1 MAGSRNGQVAVI
13 LILVVAAA
21 LIFYAVSLNLGRISQ
36 TKVVTTIAAD
46 TGASLLASH
55 MASYGQQIFQ
65 TTLGGDRNQCGL
77 TGVVAAIVTVVL
89 AIIAVVAALYG
100 QFYITAAVIAFLAT
114 AALVLQVAVI
124 QPGLT
129 DAINE
134 KMNRTMDQ
142 VDSFVERGIQK
153 ALSSVVTDGNLVPD
167 FDDSDGDRL
176 WGFDANGQ
184 PLDRIGRFGFYIT
197 KQRIDMIPPPLSTSM
212 ADFVDALRN
221 FLLDDGDNWG
231 IFDHT
236 GPICASSECYHC
248 CVPPITWTEE
258 MGCAA
263 NVSVNPFIY
272 TPNPVDVAN
281 VRAICEAGSPY
292 GNGISSNYP
301 WVYDAHRG
309 NPGNAFVSFQE
320 QLGRD
325 DEHRGFEKAET
336 DPNGIQ
342 VLAASPPTPA
352 NIFQLVDTTGFYTPP
367 VYPAIPPE
375 DDRTGIFPLF
385 YKTAD
390 WGVNLNPSLLVTNDP
405 ANPQCHWCAPGGP
418 STTTCSAAPGV
429 HPLEIPQLALPL
441 DPLTL
446 TYNRTFCV
454 DGINLVPGNP
464 PLAVDLVR
472 LPDAATGLIEAA
484 DNQCAQNAW
493 GQSNTGFWKRG
504 GDRFCSGGTDA
515 CAAVGD
521 CWPYYEQCA
530 KYGTCTVDGAATGC
544 ACGTGNAVAPE
555 DPDNG
560 WPDDLVDDVL
570 YGLNLFIDFG
580 MELLNKSPEE
590 LAKNFKLLYPQI
602 AQWIEPGPASVPPP
616 SNRPDCANCCYVCGA
631 KDGALHIWHKEIQEI
646 RDRLLAWRDTSF
658 AGSQC
663 REVWCVPPADYSSC
677 SSFFPTLPPASE
689 EATFNIN
696 GNSVRGDIED
706 IVACIN
712 WNANDNTVIWADGTP
727 HNQYSDGTPVL
738 PGNAAKFQACA
749 VECATAEK
757 KWSVEKCSNL
767 PRSLVPL
774 VDTRIPDQDD
784 LKQLEHCRNSCSN
797 AHCQPMNP
805 SYFTGIPGTGNPG
818 TTDFEAGIPSLCST
832 WGAGNAW
839 YDRIAVKLAELC
851 DPVAD
856 GWLDG
861 IIKSIP
867 EAKNQVAKFRQRHA
881 FLSGRLREMNE
892 AIFILDA
899 ADAKFNE
906 FLTCVDGDSD
916 GDPDGAAC
924 KLIKDRINLDTQ
936 ETGLPYQAIY
946 GWQSADEPGQ
956 PPGLGNWHIARV
968 DARIP
973 GRCDRA
979 CNEAQD
985 PALGDPAWP
994 WVESETEGFLSSR
1007 RCFEL
1012 RSTEGIVKVRVT
1024 RFDES
1029 SAFAT
1034 LLFPN
1039 AVEIWKPTFDRSD
1052 RPQTGLSNPNNIES
1066 ACSGSMMPDPAAG
1079 PSACPGNVCP
1089 GSHFYGAFMLNERLF
1104 NMPDPGCMAACGA
1117 DSTCQAGCP
1126 NIDNSLCWDLASRL
1140 LSRGVT
1146 SERCARYYYHEGTPK
1161 GLDFQFVPCSNF

>member
-77 TGVVAAIVTVVL
+77 TSVVAAIVTVVL

-176 WGFDANGQ
+176 WGFAANGQ

-325 DEHRGFEKAET
+325 DEHRDFEKKAAA
-336 DPNGIQ
+336 PNGLQ
-342 VLAASPPTPA
+342 DSSFPPPTPPD
-352 NIFQLVDTTGFYTPP
+352 IFQLEDATDY
-367 VYPAIPPE
+367 YAA
-375 DDRTGIFPLF
+375 DDRTGIFPFF
-385 YKTAD
+385 YKIAD
-390 WGVNLNPSLLVTNDP
+390 WGVNLDPVELVTNNP
-405 ANPQCHWCAPGGP
+405 ANPQCHWCDARAG
-418 STTTCSAAPGV
+418 TTCVSMPP
-429 HPLEIPQLALPL
+429 HPAEIPQLVLP
-441 DPLTL
+441 PGSPPSGAVYNTTL
-446 TYNRTFCV
+446 CV
-454 DGINLVPGNP
+454 DGINPDPGRP
-464 PLAVDLVR
+464 PLKVDLVR
-472 LPDAATGLIEAA
+472 LPDAADAIFLGNPLIGKIEADA
-484 DNQCAQNAW
+484 PQCAQNAR
-493 GQSNTGFWKRG
+493 GQPNAGFWKRG
-504 GDRFCSGGTDA
+504 GDRFCSGGTGA
-515 CAAVGD
+515 CAAGGD

-530 KYGTCTVDGAATGC
+530 KYGTCTVNGAATGC
-544 ACGTGNAVAPE
+544 ACGTVGAVAPE

-580 MELLNKSPEE
+580 MELLNRSPEE
-590 LAKNFKLLYPQI
+590 LAKDFKLLYPQI
-602 AQWIEPGPASVPPP
+602 AQWIEPGPASVPPRSNSP
-616 SNRPDCANCCYVCGA
+616 SCANCCYVCDA
-631 KDGALHIWHKEIQEI
+631 KDGALHIWHKEIQEM

-712 WNANDNTVIWADGTP
+712 WNANDNTVIWADGTA

-738 PGNAAKFQACA
+738 AGNAAKFEACDA
-749 VECATAEK
+749 ECKTVEK

-767 PRSLVPL
+767 PRSLL
-774 VDTRIPDQDD
+774 LGVDTRIPDQDD

-805 SYFTGIPGTGNPG
+805 FYFTGIGDPF
-818 TTDFEAGIPSLCST
+818 TTDFEAGAPSLCST
-832 WGAGNAW
+832 WGAGNPW
-839 YDRIAVKLAELC
+839 YDRIVVKLAELC
-851 DPVAD
+851 NPVAD

-861 IIKSIP
+861 IVKSIP
-867 EAKNQVAKFRQRHA
+867 EARNQVAKFRHRHD
-881 FLSGRLREMNE
+881 FLSGRLAELDQ
-892 AIFILDA
+892 AISVLDA

-906 FLTCVDGDSD
+906 FLTCVDSD
-916 GDPDGAAC
+916 ADGNPDGAAC
-924 KLIKDRINLDTQ
+924 KLIKDRINLDNQ

-946 GWQSADEPGQ
+946 GWQSADEPGD
-956 PPGLGNWHIARV
+956 PPGLGNWHIVRV

-979 CNEAQD
+979 CNEAQN

-994 WVESETEGFLSSR
+994 FVKTETEGFLSSR

-1012 RSTEGIVKVRVT
+1012 KSTEGIVKVRVT

-1029 SAFAT
+1029 GASTT

-1039 AVEIWKPTFDRSD
+1039 AVEIWKRTLDRSD
-1052 RPQTGLSNPNNIES
+1052 RPQTGNPNDIES
-1066 ACSGSMMPDPAAG
+1066 TCNGSMMPDPVTG
-1079 PSACPGNVCP
+1079 PPVCPGNVCP
-1089 GSHFYGAFMLNERLF
+1089 GSHFYGAFMLNERFLP
-1104 NMPDPGCMAACGA
+1104 NLDPDCVTNCAGNLVCQAAC
-1117 DSTCQAGCP
+1117 AG
-1126 NIDNSLCWDLASRL
+1126 NEACWDLASRL

-1161 GLDFQFVPCSNF
+1161 GMDFQFVPCSNF